1 MLNWNFLFSI
11 NTIVGKWGI
20 SAFFF
25 SFYLW
30 WKWGCTINE
39 NYIYHALV
47 MRMGIVFGKNY
58 GKFCEMIESKK
69 MLENFFKFQCS
80 KFFLIF
86 SLSRWLIICN
96 VTFSYHRLG
105 ALAACVWVHKN
116 RVQKPTSFVEQQ
128 PYHEND
134 NGMVMTTTIR
144 MIVKRCTFKYLNF
157 SSLAMDGIRWIPYV
171 MFTAPHRT
179 ASLHTNL
186 ASNGIWGGKE
196 RKPAKPTEIDWWCKY
211 LAWKCVGQLSNFGEI
226 KFCGIFSIKLMFE

>member
-1 MLNWNFLFSI
+1 MREWRMKTMQDEICWTETFYFQLTRLWENGEFPH
-11 NTIVGKWGI
+11 
-20 SAFFF
+20 FF
-25 SFYLW
+25 SHFIYD
-30 WKWGCTINE
+30 GNGDVHCTINE

-171 MFTAPHRT
+171 MFTAPHRI
-179 ASLHTNL
+179 APY
-186 ASNGIWGGKE
+186 K
-196 RKPAKPTEIDWWCKY
+196 
-211 LAWKCVGQLSNFGEI
+211 
-226 KFCGIFSIKLMFE
+226 FSIKWNMRWKRKKTSKANWNRLVV